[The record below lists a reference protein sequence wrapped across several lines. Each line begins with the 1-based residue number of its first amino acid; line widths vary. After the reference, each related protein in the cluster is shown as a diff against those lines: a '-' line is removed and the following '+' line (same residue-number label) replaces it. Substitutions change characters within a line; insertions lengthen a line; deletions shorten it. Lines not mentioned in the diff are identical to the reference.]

1 METRLNS
8 DYGLGNLIY
17 LTVSDG
23 LSVKRN
29 NAGVNPPYVYFLSP
43 YESKERERSAQVRTH
58 FHALVCFPL
67 RRALSESDGQ
77 ISHSSS
83 LNNNYFKWNSN
94 YFLNLFDDPASATR
108 VFGLSLIKLY
118 KLTLTPR
125 DS

>member
-29 NAGVNPPYVYFLSP
+29 NAGVNP
-43 YESKERERSAQVRTH
+43 H

-67 RRALSESDGQ
+67 RRAFSESDGQ
-77 ISHSSS
+77 ISHLSS
-83 LNNNYFKWNSN
+83 LNNNYFKWKSN